1 MRKNLLI
8 WTRTAAM
15 LLLATL
21 FANTAWAENPMTIHL
36 TEEFNNHWKVVLLY
50 GDEKVELIGADAQA
64 NGETGNLTLPY
75 TGQAIKPE
83 VKVYF
88 RRVEGN
94 NFHEIPS
101 NHYEVSY
108 ENNINATTEAK
119 VIITTISSNGEVFTL
134 LNDDNSV
141 YGNPEDPYYQ
151 FKIKTAERVEKLFI
165 IASTTEE
172 VTIDALT
179 QNDAGEYLIATIDDW
194 NALAA
199 YVAAGNDCAGLTFKM
214 TDDIGTNDA
223 PVTTMMG
230 KDKDNRFAGTFD
242 GGDNTLTVALNS
254 SSNPENKY
262 CAPFAFTQ
270 CATIMN
276 LHVAGTI
283 TTTGQFAAGLVGT
296 TGPDNNQTKGK
307 CTIENCQVS
316 VEIVSNY
323 VQSGSKYA
331 NHGGFIGVA
340 EGIATITNSWFDGK
354 FSGLD
359 YKYSAGFIGQNKAK
373 MANNVTTTLTNCLF
387 NPQSLGDLD
396 TTGSCE
402 FVHDLRA
409 EHSHTLINCYWVT
422 HFGEVE
428 NSQGQKVVTELSEAV
443 ADAIN
448 TAVEENGTEV
458 GFYVKTLGEADVPD
472 GNTYYIVKHHP
483 TWMDLKNELEAG
495 HDFLLNG
502 NLEAG
507 ADDESIVI
515 PGEISGDEVTVPAG
529 ANVKLTLGT
538 SVLDRNLALTEAKD
552 GGFVIKVEEGATLTI
567 EGGTITGGHNT
578 LDGGGIYNA
587 GTLHL
592 IGTTITGNYS
602 AGNGAGIYNTG
613 TLTID
618 GATITDNY
626 CTIKNGKGAGV
637 YVAQNST
644 FSVKGNAQINEN
656 YCKYQDPTIKQDPT
670 NVFLNNAVVSIAGPL
685 TESSIYV
692 GGTDDVVASF
702 ADLEKVGDLN
712 ALSNSFKQDGN
723 ADMKAYVDGAK
734 KQVRWNTSGKTPLNT
749 PGIFKLDYWKYPE
762 NSSEQL
768 SEFSPTYNGSAFE
781 PYVSI
786 SASTNFPPD
795 ETDLIPGFLI
805 PDYCVI
811 SGYSNN
817 TDAGTAYV
825 IISAKEGENNP
836 VIGSATIPFT
846 IKPRPITITA
856 NDQTVTYG
864 ESFSTE
870 VNDETVTV
878 GGDRLVSGHTLS
890 LTLTESGNEM
900 VPSDIVIKSGETDVT
915 ANYAITPVNGALTMT
930 KKPITITAINQEV
943 TYGEAILQGTA
954 YVTVTNTDASITT
967 APLVGAQTLTAITL
981 TPSTTDAT
989 TSGTITPS
997 EAVIKDGETDMTA
1010 NYDITYVAGTLT
1022 VSPISAAVVVT
1033 ITGANNTTDFDGEE
1047 HSVSGYTATASN
1059 PLYNVNNSFSFS
1071 TTFAAFAAR
1080 TNAGTTTMGLKE
1092 EMFEN
1097 TNPNFTNVSFTVV
1110 DGYQTINSIDVTVTI
1125 KGKTMEAVY
1134 RDEYYT
1140 VWGYDVEIDNPLYL
1154 KSYFTGPAQQDVYAG
1169 SKEEGTTP
1177 MKNLK
1182 ANLFTNNK
1190 PEDFNVTFDIKNGWL
1205 KIYYYEA
1212 TLADDA
1218 DNSEV
1223 IRDLTNP
1230 LKYGGIANVT
1240 LKRTFVKDNT
1250 WYTICLPFD
1259 VTIADSPLAGADVR
1273 EMSDASLNGG
1283 KITLDFTENSLTKM
1297 EAGKAYLIKWAEGE
1311 DLVNPKFK
1319 EAKFNE
1325 LEEDEELI
1333 MEKPFELGNG
1343 KSIMFKGTFAP
1354 ISFEEDNNS
1363 VLLVGDNNSLYYPQ
1377 ATASLGAQRALF
1389 QLEGF
1394 EAGDPAATDAPAF
1407 VLNFGDATG
1416 ILDLNDLKDF
1426 NDLNATYYD
1435 LSGRRV
1441 AQPTKGV
1448 YIVNGKKVIIK

>member
-1 MRKNLLI
+1 MRKSLLI
-8 WTRTAAM
+8 CARTAAM

-21 FANTAWAENPMTIHL
+21 FANTAWAEDADL
-36 TEEFNNHWKVVLLY
+36 QLLDDY
-50 GDEKVELIGADAQA
+50 SLAAYAE
-64 NGETGNLTLPY
+64 N
-75 TGQAIKPE
+75 
-83 VKVYF
+83 
-88 RRVEGN
+88 
-94 NFHEIPS
+94 
-101 NHYEVSY
+101 SY
-108 ENNINATTEAK
+108 E
-119 VIITTISSNGEVFTL
+119 
-134 LNDDNSV
+134 
-141 YGNPEDPYYQ
+141 
-151 FKIKTAERVEKLFI
+151 
-165 IASTTEE
+165 IAS
-172 VTIDALT
+172 
-179 QNDAGEYLIATIDDW
+179 IDDW

-214 TDDIGTNDA
+214 TDNIGTADA

-230 KDKDNRFAGTFD
+230 KDKSNRFAGTFD
-242 GGDNTLTVALNS
+242 GNSKTLTVALNS
-254 SSNPENKY
+254 SSNTQNKF

-283 TTTGQFAAGLVGT
+283 TTMGQFAAGLVGQ

-307 CTIENCQVS
+307 CTITNCQVS
-316 VEIVSNY
+316 VEIISNY
-323 VQSGSKYA
+323 QQSGSSYA

-359 YKYSAGFIGQNKAK
+359 YMYSAGFIGQNKAK
-373 MANNVTTTLTNCLF
+373 MVNNVTTTLTNCLF

-443 ADAIN
+443 ADAIDGAI
-448 TAVEENGTEV
+448 TDETPKD
-458 GFYVKTLGEADVPD
+458 FYVKTLGSADVPD

-587 GTLHL
+587 GTLNL

-626 CTIKNGKGAGV
+626 CTIKNDKGAGV

-644 FSVKGNAQINEN
+644 FSVKGNAQIKEN
-656 YCKYQDPTIKQDPT
+656 YCKYQDPTIKNDPT
-670 NVFLNNAVVSIAGPL
+670 NVYLNNAVISIAGPL

-702 ADLEKVGDLN
+702 TDLEEVGDLN
-712 ALSNSFKQDGN
+712 TLPGFFKQDGN
-723 ADMKAYVDGAK
+723 ADMKAYVDVDGVN
-734 KQVRWNTSGKTPLNT
+734 KQVRWNTSGKTPLSAIPELIDFLYT
-749 PGIFKLDYWKYPE
+749 KLEYIVV
-762 NSSEQL
+762 
-768 SEFSPTYNGSAFE
+768 TYNGSAFE
-781 PYVSI
+781 PKFTKEEIVCVGSMGPFDSGVI
-786 SASTNFPPD
+786 IFPAYF
-795 ETDLIPGFLI
+795 T
-805 PDYCVI
+805 I

-817 TDAGTAYV
+817 TNAGTAYV
-825 IISAKEGENNP
+825 IISATEIDDNP
-836 VIGSATIPFT
+836 LIGSATIPFT

-856 NDQTVTYG
+856 NNQTVTYG

-870 VNDETVTV
+870 VNDETVSV
-878 GGDRLVSGHTLS
+878 GGEYGLVSGHSLS
-890 LTLTESGNEM
+890 LTLTASGNEM

-915 ANYAITPVNGALTMT
+915 ANYDISTTNGTLTMA
-930 KKPITITAINQEV
+930 KKPITITANPQTV
-943 TYGEAILQGTA
+943 TYGEAIQQTTSD
-954 YVTVTNTDASITT
+954 VTVTNTDASITT
-967 APLVGAQTLTAITL
+967 APLVGEQTLTAITL

-997 EAVIKDGETDMTA
+997 GAVIKDGDTDVTA

-1022 VSPISAAVVVT
+1022 VNPISDAVVVT

-1059 PLYNVNNSFSFS
+1059 ALYDVDNSFSFS
-1071 TTFAAFAAR
+1071 TTYAAFAAR
-1080 TNAGTTTMGLKE
+1080 TDAGTTTMGLKE

-1097 TNPNFTNVSFTVV
+1097 TNTNFTNVSFTVV

-1154 KSYFTGPAQQDVYAG
+1154 KSYFTGPAQQDVFAG

-1177 MKNLK
+1177 MRNLK
-1182 ANLFTNNK
+1182 ANLFTNNR

-1212 TLADDA
+1212 ALADDA
-1218 DNSEV
+1218 DNSEI

-1250 WYTICLPFD
+1250 WYTISLPFD

-1273 EMSDASLNGG
+1273 EMSDASIDDG
-1283 KITLDFTENSLTKM
+1283 KITLNFTENSLTKM
-1297 EAGKAYLIKWAEGE
+1297 EAGKAYLIKWAEGD
-1311 DLVNPKFK
+1311 DLVNPYFK

-1333 MEKPFELGNG
+1333 VKNSFDLGNG
-1343 KSIMFKGTFAP
+1343 KFITFKGTFAP
-1354 ISFEEDNNS
+1354 ISFDEDDKS

-1377 ATASLGAQRALF
+1377 ATASLGAQRAYF

-1394 EAGDPAATDAPAF
+1394 EAGDPAAADAPAF

-1416 ILDLNDLKDF
+1416 FSNLNVEKVSNEYF
-1426 NDLNATYYD
+1426 D

-1448 YIVNGKKVIIK
+1448 YIVNGKKVVIK